1 MLNYLEVLQTSKLLH
16 QAIANFMKN
25 PAITNH
31 EIHPLIAK
39 RWSPR
44 AFDSKLVETEKLAQ
58 IFEAARWASSC
69 FNDQPW
75 VFIVATKDDTV
86 NYQKMLDCLVPF
98 NISWAQAAPVLG
110 LVIAQKN
117 FKHNGKPNAWGEYDA
132 GQATATLVL
141 QATALDLV
149 AHQMGGFDADKA
161 IAAFNI
167 PETAKP
173 IAAIAIGYAGDPS
186 NLPTELQERET
197 APRDRHPLNSFVFT
211 GEWGNT
217 ASFV

>member
-1 MLNYLEVLQTSKLLH
+1 
-16 QAIANFMKN
+16 MKN
-25 PAITNH
+25 PAVTDQ
-31 EIHPLIAK
+31 ELHPLIMQ

-44 AFDSKLVETEKLAQ
+44 AFDSKLIEPEKLVKL
-58 IFEAARWASSC
+58 FEAARWSASC

-75 VFIVATKDDTV
+75 AFIVATKDDTV

-98 NISWAQAAPVLG
+98 NVSWAQAAPLLG

-117 FKHNGKPNAWGEYDA
+117 FKHNGKPNAWGEYDL

-161 IAAFNI
+161 IATFDI
-167 PETAKP
+167 PETARP
-173 IAAIAIGYAGDPS
+173 IAAIAIGYAGEAS
-186 NLPTELQERET
+186 NLPAELQERET
-197 APRDRHPLNSFVFT
+197 APRERQPLSSFVFT
-211 GEWGNT
+211 GKWGST
-217 ASFV
+217 SPFI

>member
-1 MLNYLEVLQTSKLLH
+1 MTK
-16 QAIANFMKN
+16 

-31 EIHPLIAK
+31 EIHPLIAQ

-44 AFDSKLVETEKLAQ
+44 AFDSKPVETEKLAQ
-58 IFEAARWASSC
+58 LFEAARWASSC

-86 NYQKMLDCLVPF
+86 NYQKLLDCIIPF
-98 NISWAQAAPVLG
+98 NVSWAQAAPVLG
-110 LVIAQKN
+110 LVVAQKN

-132 GQATATLVL
+132 GQAAATLVL

-161 IAAFNI
+161 IASFNI

-173 IAAIAIGYAGDPS
+173 VAVIAIGYAGETS
-186 NLPTELQERET
+186 NLPPDLQEREQ
-197 APRDRHPLNSFVFT
+197 APRDRQPLASFVFT
-211 GEWGNT
+211 GEWGNS
-217 ASFV
+217 APFAN

>member
-1 MLNYLEVLQTSKLLH
+1 ME
-16 QAIANFMKN
+16 N
-25 PAITNH
+25 PAITDR
-31 EIHPLIAK
+31 EIHPLIAQ

-44 AFDSKLVETEKLAQ
+44 AFDHKPVETAKLAQ
-58 IFEAARWASSC
+58 LFEAARWTSSC

-75 VFIVATKDDTV
+75 TFIVATKDDTV
-86 NYQKMLDCLVPF
+86 NYQKLLDCLVPA
-98 NISWAQAAPVLG
+98 NVVWAQVAPVLG

-117 FKHNGKPNAWGEYDA
+117 FKHNGKPNAWAEYDA
-132 GQATATLVL
+132 GQAAATLVL

-149 AHQMGGFDADKA
+149 AHQMGGFDAAKA

-173 IAAIAIGYAGDPS
+173 IAAIAIGYAGATS
-186 NLPTELQERET
+186 NLPTDLQERET
-197 APRDRHPLNSFVFT
+197 ASRSRHPLSSFVFT
-211 GEWGNT
+211 GEWDNS

>member
-1 MLNYLEVLQTSKLLH
+1 MEKV
-16 QAIANFMKN
+16 
-25 PAITNH
+25 AITNH

-44 AFDSKLVETEKLAQ
+44 AFDSSKSVETEKLAQ
-58 IFEAARWASSC
+58 IFEAARWSSSC

-98 NISWAQAAPVLG
+98 NVSWAQAAPVLG
-110 LVIAQKN
+110 LIVAQKN
-117 FKHNGKPNAWGEYDA
+117 FKHNGKPNAFGEYDA
-132 GQATATLVL
+132 GQAVATLVL

-149 AHQMGGFDADKA
+149 AHQMGGFDAEIA
-161 IAAFNI
+161 IASFNI

-173 IAAIAIGYAGDPS
+173 VAAIAIGYAGEVS
-186 NLPTELQERET
+186 NLPTDLQERENE
-197 APRDRHPLNSFVFT
+197 PRQRQALSSFVFT
-211 GEWGNT
+211 GEWGNA